1 MGQGFGALVE
11 ARSIAVV
18 GASERNIIARIA
30 IENLRGLDFPGRVFG
45 IHPRGEPVDG
55 IETFPTHQEAGGPAD
70 VAVLAMGAQRLE
82 EALRTASDA
91 GVRSVIVPGAG
102 SNEGGPAVWPAL
114 RTAIED
120 TGILALGPNCMGFAS
135 FHERVVPYVGSIDPD
150 LQPGGVGLV
159 SQSGSVLEM
168 YTAMPWRVGFSH
180 VISVGNELGVDM
192 TAALEFLVEDER
204 TQAIGLFVEG
214 IRRPDAFRYALRR
227 AAEVE
232 KPVVI
237 VKVGVSELARAGA
250 ASHTGALA
258 GDARVFTAV
267 ARDAGAILA
276 RDLEEMLAALEL
288 LGKRVER
295 PTDRVVYIGDSGG
308 EANLFADLAS
318 RAGVQLPPLAEETS
332 AVLKERFPPL
342 EPVSNP
348 LDLWAIGVPEETYRD
363 GVGLVADLEPHL
375 VVLGLDKF
383 LARAEPERVFVR
395 SGVEGVGRPGSV
407 VLMAYAGSDT
417 GDLEILRTCWEKRIP
432 VVRGA
437 APMLGAMSAISRWR
451 RWRQEGDMTRT
462 PDSIDGGS
470 LPDRWSEHAAKKLL
484 ASAGIP
490 VTREREV
497 ESVEDAAAAAE
508 HIGFPVVVKVAGE
521 EVSHKTEMGGVRMG
535 LSSTQ
540 EVREAAGDLLRKAVR
555 VLVAE
560 QRRADLEL
568 IAGAFVDEQFGPC
581 ALLGMGGIWTEAL
594 GEAAVVA
601 GPGSGATVRRALEE
615 HAWGRLL
622 LEGSRGR
629 SFPVETIADVALRL
643 LDIVLAHPDRIEAIE
658 INPLFVDGDQVVA
671 VDALAVP
678 RAGRRG

>member
-1 MGQGFGALVE
+1 MGQGFDAFVG

-30 IENLRGLDFPGRVFG
+30 IDNLRSLGFPGGVFG

-55 IETFPTHQEAGGPAD
+55 MATFPSHQDAGDPAD
-70 VAVLAMGAQRLE
+70 LAVLAVGAPRLE
-82 EALRTASDA
+82 GALRAAATA
-91 GVRSVIVPGAG
+91 GVGSVVIPGAG

-114 RTAIED
+114 STAIEE
-120 TGILALGPNCMGFAS
+120 TGVRTLGPNCMGFAS
-135 FHERVVPYVGSIDPD
+135 FHQRVVPYVGSVDPD
-150 LQPGGVGLV
+150 LQAGGVGLV

-168 YTAMPWRVGFSH
+168 YTAMPWRIGFSH

-192 TAALEFLVEDER
+192 TGALEFLVADED
-204 TQAIGLFVEG
+204 THAIGLFIEG
-214 IRRPDAFRYALRR
+214 IRRPEEFRATLRR
-227 AAEVE
+227 AADAD
-232 KPVVI
+232 KPVVM

-258 GDARVFTAV
+258 GDARVFAAV
-267 ARDAGAILA
+267 VRDEGAILV

-288 LGKRVER
+288 LGKRVDR
-295 PTDRVVYIGDSGG
+295 PTDRVVYVGDSGG

-318 RAGVQLPPLAEETS
+318 RAGVELPPLADRTV
-332 AVLKERFPPL
+332 AALRERFPLLDPT
-342 EPVSNP
+342 SNP
-348 LDLWAIGVPEETYRD
+348 LDLWAIGVPEETYRE
-363 GVGLVADLEPHL
+363 GVGMVAELEPHL

-395 SGVEGVGRPGSV
+395 SGVEGVRTPGAV

-417 GDLEILRTCWEKRIP
+417 GDLEILRTCWDRRIP

-437 APMLGAMSAISRWR
+437 APMLEAMASVARWR
-451 RWRQEGDMTRT
+451 RWRGE
-462 PDSIDGGS
+462 PGGARHIEAHPTGP
-470 LPDRWSEHAAKKLL
+470 LPRAWSEHSAKELL

-490 VTREREV
+490 VTREDEAATPD
-497 ESVEDAAAAAE
+497 DAASIAE
-508 HIGFPVVVKVAGE
+508 GIGFPVVVKMAGE
-521 EVSHKTEMGGVRMG
+521 DLAHKTEKGGVRVDVA
-535 LSSTQ
+535 SSD
-540 EVREAAGDLLRKAVR
+540 EVRTIAGGFLSKAPR

-581 ALLGMGGIWTEAL
+581 ALIGLGGVWTEAL

-601 GPGSGATVRRALEE
+601 GQGSEATVRRALEE
-615 HAWGRLL
+615 RSWGRLL

-629 SFPVETIADVALRL
+629 RFPVEAIAEVTLRL
-643 LDIVLAHPDRIEAIE
+643 LDIVTAHRDHIEAVE
-658 INPLFVDGDQVVA
+658 INPLFVDGDEVVA
-671 VDALAVP
+671 VDALVVP
-678 RAGRRG
+678 TP